1 MLKSQPPSIAVAD
14 YPINCSE
21 FSRDRNKFKDET
33 YVLERS
39 LMADIPP
46 ALDREGLPLP
56 GNASTGET
64 AHATSQESV
73 SPCSCQAADELSHE
87 DLKLISQFAPF
98 ALILIEADGKFRYL
112 NSKFLRSSATTS
124 PTSPPAGSGSK
135 RPISRPSRG
144 NLRSQRLPGAGMDLP
159 PYSATSASEK
169 RRRRS

>member
-1 MLKSQPPSIAVAD
+1 
-14 YPINCSE
+14 
-21 FSRDRNKFKDET
+21 
-33 YVLERS
+33 
-39 LMADIPP
+39 MADIPP

-112 NSKFLRSSATTS
+112 NSKFTEIFGYDLSDVPTGREWFKKAYFPPLKRQFEISATAWGRNGFATIFS
-124 PTSPPAGSGSK
+124 DISK
-135 RPISRPSRG
+135 RKE
-144 NLRSQRLPGAGMDLP
+144 A
-159 PYSATSASEK
+159 E
-169 RRRRS
+169 